1 MLLMLAVSTAVLA
14 VHHLVKLAVLERRLM
29 VLLVLE
35 LMVVAVVV
43 LVVELLQ

>member
-1 MLLMLAVSTAVLA
+1 MLQSVVLA
-14 VHHLVKLAVLERRLM
+14 VHHLVKLAVLVRRLM

-35 LMVVAVVV
+35 LMVAVAVV